1 MKALFKYA
9 FLAGVHVRGPV
20 FAVVLIMDVVF
31 IILGSGTV
39 PFALHILFITFGG
52 IAVAVMLAANIG
64 SDVIMA
70 RRIFASSDAYLQALT
85 PVPRW
90 KTLLANIIIMLA
102 ADIITMCFAI
112 ASIVWI
118 TFNFIGNNV
127 WEIFLEMARTQ
138 DNYLFYTVC
147 GIFMLIAAYI
157 LFVMII
163 LFCAA
168 MKKSVFFKI
177 PASGILTFLLA
188 CGCFYAVS
196 LLQAVLLPISNV
208 QIFGLSIILSP
219 HSIAAYPILIVL
231 TFLEAAGL
239 FLITSKLIERKINI

>member
-9 FLAGVHVRGPV
+9 FLTGFHIRWPA
-20 FAVVLIMDVVF
+20 FAIIFVMNITF
-31 IILGSGTV
+31 IILGSGTI
-39 PFALHILFITFGG
+39 PFALHILFITLGG
-52 IAVAVMLAANIG
+52 LAVAVMMAANIG
-64 SDVIMA
+64 SDIIMG
-70 RRIFASSDAYLQALT
+70 RRMYASADAYLQALT

-90 KTLLANIIIMLA
+90 KTLLANVIIMLA
-102 ADIITMCFAI
+102 ADIITMAFAI
-112 ASIVWI
+112 ASIIWI

-138 DNYLFYTVC
+138 DNYLFYTIC
-147 GIFMLIAAYI
+147 GIFMMIAAYL

-168 MKKSVFFKI
+168 MKKSILFKV
-177 PASGILTFLLA
+177 PAASFLTFLLA
-188 CGCFYAVS
+188 CGCFYAAS

-219 HSIAAYPILIVL
+219 HTIAAYPILIVL